1 MSPSQM
7 NQLFK
12 HFARSVISVSP
23 CAQTLSRVQLTVT
36 CELQPARLPHPWG
49 FSGKNAGV
57 GCHVLA
63 SPYIL
68 FTGYNLV
75 TGATREVW
83 EIQSFIPGN
92 NAHSLNWGSISK
104 KKERMNP
111 GVSLKLVL
119 PHISFINSSPVK
131 KDKNIW
137 DFPGSPVVKTLCFHC
152 RGHTDLIPHQGIRI
166 PDAFW
171 CSQKVK

>member
-1 MSPSQM
+1 M

-12 HFARSVISVSP
+12 HFARSLTSYLLFPLVLRHLVASDSLWPVNCSP
-23 CAQTLSRVQLTVT
+23 PGS
-36 CELQPARLPHPWG
+36 PIHG
-49 FSGKNAGV
+49 DAGV
-57 GCHVLA
+57 GCHVLS

-68 FTGYNLV
+68 FTDYNLV

-104 KKERMNP
+104 RKERMNP

-119 PHISFINSSPVK
+119 PHISFINSSPIK

-152 RGHTDLIPHQGIRI
+152 RGQTDLIPHQGIRI
-166 PDAFW
+166 PHAFW
-171 CSQKVK
+171 CSQQVK